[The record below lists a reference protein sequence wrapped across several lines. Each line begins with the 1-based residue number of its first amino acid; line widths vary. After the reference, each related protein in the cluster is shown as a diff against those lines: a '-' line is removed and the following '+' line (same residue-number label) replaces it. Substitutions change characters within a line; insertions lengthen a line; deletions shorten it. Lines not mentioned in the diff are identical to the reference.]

1 MLARDYTNQ
10 QGGVDEEKSG
20 PNVSELNQ
28 VISLATQADS
38 QDRPAVVCS
47 ERS

>member
-10 QGGVDEEKSG
+10 WSGVDEEKSG

-38 QDRPAVVCS
+38 QDRLAVVCS
-47 ERS
+47 KYS